1 MQFIFLPLY
10 GYPDRIP
17 ITPFYVPNTIFYE
30 PCHYERPLSLSL
42 IENIFTFQLPLKH
55 KALKTFIS

>member
-1 MQFIFLPLY
+1 MQFIFLALY

-42 IENIFTFQLPLKH
+42 I
-55 KALKTFIS
+55 